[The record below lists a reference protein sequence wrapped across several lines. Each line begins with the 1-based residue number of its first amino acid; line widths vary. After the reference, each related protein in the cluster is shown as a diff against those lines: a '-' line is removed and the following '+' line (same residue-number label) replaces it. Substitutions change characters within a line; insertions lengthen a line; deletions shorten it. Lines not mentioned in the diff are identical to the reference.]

1 MGFGGSERQ
10 QRVDLR
16 PAMVG
21 VMSTILHHKHPTS
34 VTENLAL
41 KSLLLTTLG
50 APGSV
55 QRLENQLGAG
65 FSRQTSNAMLSN
77 LISDTGNVVREWKS
91 RSERAAATFES
102 RRPAGQGFV
111 PLRHELA
118 LAQGHRAARANDG
131 HASWG
136 RELAGGQ

>member
-91 RSERAAATFES
+91 RSERLWDDGVSMRARWPRRVKLWFSAATLTTLPQE
-102 RRPAGQGFV
+102 V
-111 PLRHELA
+111 E
-118 LAQGHRAARANDG
+118 
-131 HASWG
+131 
-136 RELAGGQ
+136 

>member
-10 QRVDLR
+10 KTVDLK

-21 VMSTILHHKHPTS
+21 VISTILHHKHPTS
-34 VTENLAL
+34 VTDNLAL

-50 APGSV
+50 VPGSV

-77 LISDTGNVVREWKS
+77 LICDAGNVVLGWKS
-91 RSERAAATFES
+91 ASEMLWEDGVSQVARMKGSISDAPSYVLGADNVGKA
-102 RRPAGQGFV
+102 
-111 PLRHELA
+111 RHQCL
-118 LAQGHRAARANDG
+118 
-131 HASWG
+131 
-136 RELAGGQ
+136 

>member
-50 APGSV
+50 APGSI

-91 RSERAAATFES
+91 RSERLWDDGVS
-102 RRPAGQGFV
+102 Q
-111 PLRHELA
+111 
-118 LAQGHRAARANDG
+118 AARKKSSYSEAPSFVLGADNVG
-131 HASWG
+131 KA
-136 RELAGGQ
+136 RN

>member
-1 MGFGGSERQ
+1 MGFGGTERQ
-10 QRVDLR
+10 QTVDLR

-50 APGSV
+50 APGSI

-65 FSRQTSNAMLSN
+65 FSRKTSNAMLSN

-91 RSERAAATFES
+91 RNERLWDDGVSQAARKKDSYSEA
-102 RRPAGQGFV
+102 PGFV
-111 PLRHELA
+111 L
-118 LAQGHRAARANDG
+118 GGDNVGKARNK
-131 HASWG
+131 S
-136 RELAGGQ
+136 

>member
-1 MGFGGSERQ
+1 
-10 QRVDLR
+10 
-16 PAMVG
+16 MVG

-50 APGSV
+50 APGSI

-91 RSERAAATFES
+91 RCERLWGDGVSQAERKKSSYSVAPS
-102 RRPAGQGFV
+102 YVLGGDNV
-111 PLRHELA
+111 
-118 LAQGHRAARANDG
+118 GKARN
-131 HASWG
+131 SC
-136 RELAGGQ
+136 